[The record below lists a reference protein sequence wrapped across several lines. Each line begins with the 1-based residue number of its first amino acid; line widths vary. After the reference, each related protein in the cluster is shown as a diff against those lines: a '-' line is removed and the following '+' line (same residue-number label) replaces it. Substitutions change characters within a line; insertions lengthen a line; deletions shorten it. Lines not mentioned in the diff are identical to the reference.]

1 MKGYVYVYLNMYER
15 KKDRVR
21 EIEKKRERM
30 NRNFIKYKVLN
41 EKNLLII
48 IARVEQNIKKS
59 RNMRNENLFIRILY
73 LR

>member
-1 MKGYVYVYLNMYER
+1 MKER
-15 KKDRVR
+15 KIERVR

>member
-1 MKGYVYVYLNMYER
+1 MKER
-15 KKDRVR
+15 KIERVR
-21 EIEKKRERM
+21 EIEKERERM

>member
-1 MKGYVYVYLNMYER
+1 MKER
-15 KKDRVR
+15 KIERVR
-21 EIEKKRERM
+21 EIEKERERM

-73 LR
+73 L

>member
-1 MKGYVYVYLNMYER
+1 MYER

-21 EIEKKRERM
+21 EIEKERERM

>member
-1 MKGYVYVYLNMYER
+1 MYER
-15 KKDRVR
+15 KKDRERVR